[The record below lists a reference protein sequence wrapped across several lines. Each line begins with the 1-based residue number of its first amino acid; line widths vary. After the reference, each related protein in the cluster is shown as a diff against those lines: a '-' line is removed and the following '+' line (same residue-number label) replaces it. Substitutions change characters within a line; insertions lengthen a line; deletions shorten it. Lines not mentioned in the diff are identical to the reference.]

1 LIGIAGKDIFGGN
14 TGRIGLAGD
23 SIRDIKTR
31 TNIITRIDII
41 IAIWISGRKKYNIK
55 PNKSIKLI
63 VE

>member
-1 LIGIAGKDIFGGN
+1 LIGIAEKNIFGGN

-41 IAIWISGRKKYNIK
+41 IAI
-55 PNKSIKLI
+55 
-63 VE
+63 